1 MNQHDK
7 ESQVPPVGPN
17 YQSDN
22 GYRTAATVGKRRFSS
37 SWPLLIVAALFV
49 IGAFLTW
56 YFTWFGR
63 ELSPADISTYL
74 ADSKPRKIQHALL
87 QVQQRIERGE
97 EGARQ
102 WYPQLIALANH
113 PETEIRLT
121 LAWVMGF
128 DNRSDE
134 FHETLLKLLKDSE
147 PIVRRNAALALVRFG
162 DNSGRSELLAVFEPY
177 PVKVDIAGTLSNSL
191 KPGATV
197 SRAALIARLQTP
209 GSEVEIRSP
218 LPGKVEGPVKES
230 GAAVQPGELILT
242 IRSDEDS
249 VWEALRG
256 LALIGEGEN
265 VQTIQKYLHSGEIDD
280 RLKEQAALTIQ
291 AIENRSNKKSN

>member
-7 ESQVPPVGPN
+7 ESQVPLVGPN

-22 GYRTAATVGKRRFSS
+22 GSSAAGMVVKRRFSS

-74 ADSKPRKIQHALL
+74 VESKPRKIQHALL
-87 QVQQRIERGE
+87 QVQQRIERGD

-128 DNRSDE
+128 DHRRDE
-134 FHETLLKLLKDSE
+134 FHETLLNLLKDSE

-177 PVKVDIAGTLSNSL
+177 PVKADVAGTLSSSL
-191 KPGATV
+191 KPEATV

-218 LPGKVEGPVKES
+218 LPGRVEGPVKES
-230 GAAVQPGELILT
+230 GAVVQAGELILT
-242 IRSDEDS
+242 LRSDEDS
-249 VWEALRG
+249 IWEALRG
-256 LALIGEGEN
+256 LALIGEPED
-265 VQTIQKYLHSGEIDD
+265 VQTIQKYLNSGEIDD
-280 RLKEQAALTIQ
+280 HIKEQAALTIQ
-291 AIENRSNKKSN
+291 AIENRSNKKSD